1 MIYRIVQLKAATR
14 SEDRINMLISRRL
27 GVLVT
32 TLVLTSLSLFGQNQ
46 QNNAAQAPKP
56 LTVEAPSSARV
67 DPNAAPV
74 AVNHKIYEIGAQD
87 ILKIEVWQNQ
97 DLSRVVTIRPDG
109 KFSLPLIGDV
119 QAEGLTPE
127 RLEAQLEQALAD
139 FIQSPDVTVSVQ
151 QVNSKSY
158 RVSGYVNRPG
168 IYPLVAPIHVYE
180 AVVDAGGFRDYAN
193 LKDVIIMR
201 GTKRIKFNAAEYRKS
216 GKNADQNILVENGD
230 IIEIHD

>member
-1 MIYRIVQLKAATR
+1 
-14 SEDRINMLISRRL
+14 MLTSQRL
-27 GVLVT
+27 GVLLT
-32 TLVLTSLSLFGQNQ
+32 TLVLTSLGLLGQSQ
-46 QNNAAQAPKP
+46 PNNAAQAPKP
-56 LTVEAPSSARV
+56 VTVESPSSAKI
-67 DPNAAPV
+67 DPNAAPM

-127 RLEAQLEQALAD
+127 RLESQLETALSD
-139 FIQSPDVTVSVQ
+139 FIQTPDVTVSVQ

-168 IYPLVAPIHVYE
+168 IYPLVTPIHLYE
-180 AVVDAGGFRDYAN
+180 AIVDAGGFRDFAN
-193 LKDVIIMR
+193 LKDIVVFR
-201 GTKRIKFNAAEYRKS
+201 GSNRIKFNAADYRK
-216 GKNADQNILVENGD
+216 GKNLDKNIVVENGD